1 MAHLHNIINTDNRF
15 YIDPITRSIKTETGK
30 VNIIQYDHNA
40 VRFGFELPRFVE
52 GHDMTLCDRI
62 EIHYINIASATEKSE
77 DLYLVDD
84 MQVSPSSDYMAI
96 FTWFVS
102 ANATKYAG
110 SLNFL
115 IRFVCL
121 DGEKVTYSWSTDIFK
136 DIKVGDGMNN
146 SDAVIEMGTDVL
158 EAWRKEVLGG
168 TEEAAKR
175 AEEAAARADDA
186 RTKAETAAAEATDR
200 VAEAVKFATD
210 KVEDATNDAAE
221 RAEDAAK
228 AAEEAAERAESAGG
242 GINEQVEKKFN
253 ELDAAIDAINE
264 KINYEPIKFKS
275 LTMEPSTTRYEH
287 GNSIPGIKIK
297 WDLSKAA
304 KSVTVNGTAIDPADT
319 EYEATGPFTSD
330 QEWRV
335 VATDEKGGQATG
347 TKSIDFYYLVYWG
360 VGTKADGF
368 DADFVTKLQH
378 NAETDSKSR
387 TFFVTPNAEYIYYVV
402 PKDLCGTKPT
412 FKVDDG
418 FAGGFNPE
426 VEVTVT
432 KTFGE
437 RTVDIVYYIYRSTE
451 LIKDPDGEPT
461 KVAVS

>member
-1 MAHLHNIINTDNRF
+1 MAHLHNITGTDKRF
-15 YIDPITRSIKTETGK
+15 RIDPITRAVTTDSDK
-30 VNIIQYDHNA
+30 VNPIQYDNNS
-40 VRFGFELPRFVE
+40 VRFVFEVPRFVG
-52 GHDMTLCDRI
+52 GHDMALCDKI
-62 EIHYINIASATEKSE
+62 EIHYINFASATEKSE
-77 DLYLVDD
+77 DVYLVDD
-84 MQVSPSSDYMAI
+84 ITVDEWAEDKATFS
-96 FTWFVS
+96 WLLS

-110 SLNFL
+110 PLNFL
-115 IRFVCL
+115 IRFICL
-121 DGEKVTYSWSTDIFK
+121 EGETVIYAWHTDICK
-136 DIKVGDGMNN
+136 DISVCDGINN
-146 SDAVIEMGTDVL
+146 SAAAIEMGTDVL

-175 AEEAAARADDA
+175 AEEAAARADAA
-186 RTKAETAAAEATDR
+186 RTKAETAAAEATAR
-200 VAEAVKFATD
+200 VADAVKFATD
-210 KVEDATNDAAE
+210 KVEEATNAAAE

-228 AAEEAAERAESAGG
+228 AAEEAAERAESASG

-253 ELDAAIDAINE
+253 ELDASIDAINE
-264 KINYEPIKFKS
+264 KINYEPIKFNS

-287 GNSIPGIKIK
+287 GNSITGIKLK
-297 WDLSKAA
+297 WKLSKAA
-304 KSVTVNGTAIDPADT
+304 KSITVNGTAIDPADT

-360 VGTKADGF
+360 VGTKADSF

-378 NAETDSKSR
+378 NAEATSKSR
-387 TFFVTPNAEYIYYVV
+387 TFSVTPNAEYIYYVV
-402 PKDLCGTKPT
+402 PKDLGKAT
-412 FKVDDG
+412 FKIDDG

-426 VEVTVT
+426 AEVTVT